1 METKMKGLLKGLRYI
16 SQIFDSKEAEMQIGF
31 PTDVKHVA
39 HIGWD
44 SQNQAST
51 NGPSWMNEYKSG
63 EQTPQ
68 GSGHANLPSS
78 GYSNNY
84 QDREFTEDK
93 QLTRP
98 PRRTSSGDAASPKYD
113 MQASS
118 RQTQRRYSASS
129 GTAGTS
135 GEPDAPAVPKQSKR
149 RKPKGS
155 GISSG
160 KSKSKGMVAAQEFEA
175 DEESAMPETGAARP
189 QMITGRGD
197 GDF

>member
-1 METKMKGLLKGLRYI
+1 MDTKMKGLLKGLRYI
-16 SQIFDSKEAEMQIGF
+16 SQIFDSKEAEMQIGY

-51 NGPSWMNEYKSG
+51 NGPSWMTEYKSG

-84 QDREFTEDK
+84 QDRELTQDK
-93 QLTRP
+93 LTRP
-98 PRRTSSGDAASPKYD
+98 PRRNSSGDAASPKYD

-118 RQTQRRYSASS
+118 RQTQRRHSASS
-129 GTAGTS
+129 STAGTS
-135 GEPDAPAVPKQSKR
+135 GEPDAPAVPKQSRR

-160 KSKSKGMVAAQEFEA
+160 RSKSKGMVAAQELEA
-175 DEESAMPETGAARP
+175 DEESAMTGTGAARP

-197 GDF
+197 GYF